1 MTIAVIFVSESELV
15 LADPAYQTDWID
27 TNKDHLWKLLDSLG
41 MDITADIDF
50 QEITQ
55 HRNRL
60 NQLVTCR
67 RFAGFERLDK
77 EWINSGYASR
87 EAKIAASGSKMLGAI
102 RDSAVREYRNDTTP
116 VGITTEGG
124 ADE

>member
-1 MTIAVIFVSESELV
+1 MSIAVLFVSESELALV
-15 LADPAYQTDWID
+15 APNYNTNWIE
-27 TNKDHLWKLLDSLG
+27 TNKDELFKHLYDLG
-41 MDITADIDF
+41 VDITSDIDF
-50 QEITQ
+50 QEVTQ

-60 NQLVTCR
+60 NQVVTCR

-124 ADE
+124 TDE